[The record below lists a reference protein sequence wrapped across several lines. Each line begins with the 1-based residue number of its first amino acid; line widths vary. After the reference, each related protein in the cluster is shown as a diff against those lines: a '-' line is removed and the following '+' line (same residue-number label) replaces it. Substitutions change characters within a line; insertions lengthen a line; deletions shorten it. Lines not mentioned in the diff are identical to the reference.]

1 MWSHRARI
9 VVMVAVGSLVSAVAA
24 QAQEKR
30 QASPHIQT
38 ALTFL
43 TAWGNQRW
51 DELKT
56 VAAVQVT
63 VKVGDK
69 AFTLEPAAQ
78 KAEVA
83 LVFPFRGLSTVR
95 QDDKVKGVTV
105 EELGLKVDD
114 SETRGPGSITLK
126 EQDGQY
132 WVTEVS
138 TGQARRGE
146 RKKRE
151 RIGSREPLPLRPP
164 DPGGGPGRV
173 RSAPSGRAPK
183 APAWRAATAH
193 SQPLLPTRRQSWAR
207 LTALRRVRQ
216 DSQRKRTSSSTP
228 LYQRAF
234 WRIIPSVVSGM
245 STSSS
250 SGSARIRIPRAP
262 RA

>member
-9 VVMVAVGSLVSAVAA
+9 VVMVAVGSQVSALAA
-24 QAQEKR
+24 QAQEKP

-105 EELGLKVDD
+105 EELGLKVGD

-138 TGQARRGE
+138 TGAAPPGE
-146 RKKRE
+146 KK
-151 RIGSREPLPLRPP
+151 
-164 DPGGGPGRV
+164 
-173 RSAPSGRAPK
+173 
-183 APAWRAATAH
+183 
-193 SQPLLPTRRQSWAR
+193 
-207 LTALRRVRQ
+207 
-216 DSQRKRTSSSTP
+216 
-228 LYQRAF
+228 
-234 WRIIPSVVSGM
+234 
-245 STSSS
+245 
-250 SGSARIRIPRAP
+250 
-262 RA
+262 